1 MYPKELLA
9 EYPEVKDCFALSKQI
24 DILKD
29 DIDYWRKRFKRGQ
42 ADIREKLLK
51 EKEELFFV
59 LSCPAKINEKR
70 QSDTKAIFVKY
81 ATAAEQR
88 IVPDSIKTRNT
99 LIVITGIIIL
109 TAGIIIYKNKR
120 S

>member
-1 MYPKELLA
+1 MYSQELLA
-9 EYPEVKDCFALSKQI
+9 QYPEVKDCFALSKQI

-29 DIDYWRKRFKRGQ
+29 DIDYWRKRFKKGQ

-70 QSDTKAIFVKY
+70 QADTKAIFDKY
-81 ATAAEQR
+81 ATEAEQR

-99 LIVITGIIIL
+99 LIVLTGIIIL
-109 TAGIIIYKNKR
+109 ISGVIIYQNKK
-120 S
+120 